1 MPLTSIAERRDSV
14 EWLQQ
19 MYIPFAASCE
29 SDQMC
34 EDQGWSVLQYA
45 VLAAV
50 GHRDLAAEKANA
62 LPGAVFES
70 AGAMAILRATLY
82 GTLQRGQMLTSH
94 CDWSM
99 SKSTRRANQPSQ
111 RRSMSLASAKRHA
124 PSISSTPTQVVILVW
139 NVLVGSCL
147 PLGRAKLWRA
157 VKWEVANGP
166 MNAPPAILIGVLP
179 LHLRDP
185 NQPTRRNSTRV
196 VRPVRQRS
204 ARANP
209 IGVQDRCLRH
219 SSASL
224 DPTLGAAPK
233 LLGVLAGVPNAAV

>member
-1 MPLTSIAERRDSV
+1 
-14 EWLQQ
+14 
-19 MYIPFAASCE
+19 
-29 SDQMC
+29 
-34 EDQGWSVLQYA
+34 
-45 VLAAV
+45 
-50 GHRDLAAEKANA
+50 
-62 LPGAVFES
+62 
-70 AGAMAILRATLY
+70 
-82 GTLQRGQMLTSH
+82 MLTNH
-94 CDWSM
+94 YDWNMSRSM
-99 SKSTRRANQPSQ
+99 RRANQPNQ

-124 PSISSTPTQVVILVW
+124 SSTSSTPTQVATLVW

-147 PLGRAKLWRA
+147 PLGRARLRRA

-166 MNAPPAILIGVLP
+166 MNAHPAILIGVPP

-196 VRPVRQRS
+196 VHPVRQRC

-219 SSASL
+219 SFASL

-233 LLGVLAGVPNAAV
+233 LLGVLAGVPDAAV